1 MPSLLYSAASEVSLV
16 TISSS
21 VMASSASSRRFLPEP
36 LAGCAGQEVSDGRD
50 SSPVQSGVSSADS
63 AAIAL
68 QTGESPDTSFGKGNA
83 EKLPDDSFTEE
94 DYVADKGFPP
104 SKIKEELR
112 ERPELY
118 PPLFGAA
125 GYLPG

>member
-1 MPSLLYSAASEVSLV
+1 MGGTARLYKAAYHPPIPLPLLCKREN
-16 TISSS
+16 
-21 VMASSASSRRFLPEP
+21 RRILPY
-36 LAGCAGQEVSDGRD
+36 
-50 SSPVQSGVSSADS
+50 
-63 AAIAL
+63 
-68 QTGESPDTSFGKGNA
+68 GKGNA

-104 SKIKEELR
+104 SKIKEKLR

-125 GYLPG
+125 EYLPG